1 MAPGS
6 KHTIYAFFNLY
17 WNCDEKRTKI
27 NKKEAGIGPFFKK
40 LSLNLEKFYRK
51 CPPPQH
57 SIQDVPP
64 TFCCVKLLFENIEL
78 SRGSEWWSIIF
89 FKRFN
94 KVQNVAERRFSFCK
108 NDAKSFSNWFKV
120 VDAKLLLHCQRVL
133 NKVALPINL
142 LNLTKKVKGI

>member
-1 MAPGS
+1 MAHFLKNFPLIWKS
-6 KHTIYAFFNLY
+6 FIENA
-17 WNCDEKRTKI
+17 
-27 NKKEAGIGPFFKK
+27 
-40 LSLNLEKFYRK
+40 
-51 CPPPQH
+51 PPQH

-142 LNLTKKVKGI
+142 LNLTKKSQRDLSHFASPCREALQLLLLLLLLFQMLN